1 MLKIVADELLE
12 IERNYG
18 GGKYNFEMAEVMEDE

>member
-1 MLKIVADELLE
+1 MLKIEKIKEE